1 LVLRRRHA
9 ARRQG
14 LLCPGGAHAG
24 AGSPW
29 PISTDGARR
38 LNEEV
43 VPIMPHRFF
52 LSPARRR
59 WTGAMLAAALAA
71 LAAPVA
77 SEGWTPTRPVEI
89 VVPSAPGGSNDK
101 TARTVERILNE
112 KRLVP
117 APITIVNKPGGGN
130 ALTMNYL
137 VQHSGDGHYLMI
149 GTPTILTNHII
160 GRSKLTYTDFTPVAS
175 LLNDYIAF
183 AVNAD
188 SSVKSGKDLSERLKK
203 DPKAVS
209 VGFATA
215 LGSHN
220 HIAAGLFMKAIGA
233 DVRAMRAIAF
243 KGSAEAIT
251 AVLGGHVD
259 LVTTA
264 SGNAATHVANGKM
277 RVLAI
282 CADKRMEGVL
292 ADVPTWKELGVPLVF
307 GGWRSIMGPKAMPA
321 EQVAFW
327 ENALKQVVAAPEF
340 QKDLERN
347 FWSADFATG
356 ERMQQDLKKEYEAMK
371 SVLVDLGL
379 AK

>member
-1 LVLRRRHA
+1 M
-9 ARRQG
+9 
-14 LLCPGGAHAG
+14 LCDSRP
-24 AGSPW
+24 
-29 PISTDGARR
+29 T
-38 LNEEV
+38 
-43 VPIMPHRFF
+43 
-52 LSPARRR
+52 ARRR
-59 WTGAMLAAALAA
+59 WVGALLAASLAT
-71 LAAPVA
+71 LAAPLA
-77 SEGWTPTRPVEI
+77 AQGWQPTKPVEI

-117 APITIVNKPGGGN
+117 TPITIVNKPGGGN
-130 ALTMNYL
+130 ALAMNYL
-137 VQHSGDGHYLMI
+137 VQHAGDGHFLMI
-149 GTPTILTNHII
+149 GTPTILTNHIV
-160 GRSKLTYTDFTPVAS
+160 GRSKLTYTDFTPIAS

-183 AVNAD
+183 GVNAE
-188 SSVKSGKDLSERLKK
+188 SSIKSGTELVERLRK

-220 HIAAGLFMKAIGA
+220 HIAAGLLMKAIGA
-233 DVRAMRAIAF
+233 DVRSMRAIAF

-282 CADKRMEGVL
+282 CAEQRMPGVL
-292 ADVPTWKELGVPLVF
+292 AEVPTWKELGVPLVF

-340 QKDLERN
+340 KKDLERN

-356 ERMQQDLKKEYEAMK
+356 QRMRDDLRNEYEAMK
-371 SVLVDLGL
+371 AVLVELGL